1 MTEKELLDDILESF
15 RLPKAVLKELED
27 YERELIYETYH
38 RYDKKYLQDLLF
50 RAKFK
55 GYNSIS
61 KNVQA
66 PEPQYLTR
74 PTEYIIKK
82 KPKIKGGEYI
92 NEKVKNKDKKICL

>member
-1 MTEKELLDDILESF
+1 MTERELLDDILESF
-15 RLPKAVLKELED
+15 RIPKAVLKELED

-38 RYDKKYLQDLLF
+38 KYDKKYLQDLLF

-61 KNVQA
+61 KKTKA
-66 PEPQYLTR
+66 PEPQYPTR
-74 PTEYIIKK
+74 PTEYIIKN

-92 NEKVKNKDKKICL
+92 NEKVKDKDKKICL